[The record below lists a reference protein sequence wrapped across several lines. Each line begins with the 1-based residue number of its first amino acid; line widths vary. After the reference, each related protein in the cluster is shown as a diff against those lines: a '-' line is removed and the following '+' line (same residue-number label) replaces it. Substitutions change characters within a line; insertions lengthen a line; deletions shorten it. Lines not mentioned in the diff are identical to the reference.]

1 MEIQLLNMYLE
12 SGLTPQEFYNLIKK
26 LNEQLFYQ
34 NINQ

>member
-1 MEIQLLNMYLE
+1 
-12 SGLTPQEFYNLIKK
+12 LTHQEFYNLIKK